1 MKKELLLKIL
11 KTSSIIFII
20 IILFFFLLQIKKG
33 NIYFNNKNIVEKNDD
48 YQITINYPVYK
59 DEQFNKK
66 IKDFIKTQKN
76 SFIEKVMELKN
87 KRISHN
93 KTYNLNIKYDVEDN
107 KEIYSIHFIIS
118 YYLGGSKYKREDAVF
133 YYDYKNNKELTWND
147 LFKDE
152 EKTLNVLSKL
162 SKEKLNKLDIRL
174 YSQFD
179 KGIKPIKENFSNI
192 LFLEK
197 GIKVI
202 FPPYQVAP
210 WSTGE
215 VDIAISYNE
224 LDKTLKE
231 QEEIKIE
238 EKEQT
243 NESEKRLTRNLDELK
258 DKKLIALTFDD
269 GPSKDTTEQLLNGLK
284 ERNAKVTFFVLGS
297 EVEKF
302 PDIVKRAYNE
312 GHTIG
317 SHTYNHKNLVNLT
330 NEEIQYEIIST
341 NQLIENT
348 IGNPVRI
355 IRPPYGSINSSIL
368 SQTNMSFIFWNVDTE
383 DWKNRNVDITY
394 QNIINNAEDGQ
405 IILLHDI
412 YQISVDAALKAID
425 DLEKQGYAFVSLEE
439 LEQLGRIKLDSHIKH
454 YSFKN

>member
-33 NIYFNNKNIVEKNDD
+33 NTYLNSKNIIEKKDN
-48 YQITINYPVYK
+48 YQIKINYPVYK
-59 DEQFNKK
+59 NDQFNNK
-66 IKDFIKTQKN
+66 IENFINTQKN
-76 SFIEKVMELKN
+76 TFIEKVLELKN
-87 KRISHN
+87 KKISHN
-93 KTYNLNIKYDVEDN
+93 KTYDLNIKYEITDN
-107 KEIYSIHFIIS
+107 KKIYSIHFIIS

-133 YYDYKNNKELTWND
+133 YYDYKNNKELTWSE

-152 EKTLNVLSKL
+152 EKTLNALSKL
-162 SKEKLNKLDIRL
+162 SKEKLNKLDVRL

-179 KGIKPIKENFSNI
+179 KGIKPTKENFSNI

-197 GIKVI
+197 GIKII

-215 VDIAISYNE
+215 INIDISYNE
-224 LDKTLKE
+224 LDSEVKK
-231 QEEIKIE
+231 QEEIKTE
-238 EKEQT
+238 EKEQI

-269 GPSKDTTEQLLNGLK
+269 GPNKDTTEQLLNGLK

-297 EVEKF
+297 QVEKF
-302 PDIVKRAYNE
+302 PNFVKRAYNE

-317 SHTYNHKNLVNLT
+317 SHTYNHKNLVKLT
-330 NEEIQYEIIST
+330 NEEIQNEIIST

-348 IGNPVRI
+348 IGNSIRL
-355 IRPPYGSINSSIL
+355 IRPPYGSVNSSIL
-368 SQTNMSFIFWNVDTE
+368 EQTDMSFIFWNVDTE
-383 DWKNRNVDITY
+383 DWKNRDANITY
-394 QNIINNAEDGQ
+394 QNIINNAADGQ

-439 LEQLGRIKLDSHIKH
+439 LEQLGRIKLDSHIKY

>member
-11 KTSSIIFII
+11 KISSIIFII
-20 IILFFFLLQIKKG
+20 IILFFFLFQIKKA
-33 NIYFNNKNIVEKNDD
+33 NIYFNNKSIIEIKDN
-48 YQITINYPVYK
+48 YQIRINYPIYK
-59 DEQFNKK
+59 NEQFNKK
-66 IKDFIKTQKN
+66 IKDFINIQKD
-76 SFIEKVMELKN
+76 SFVKKVIDLQK
-87 KRISHN
+87 KKISHN
-93 KTYNLNIKYDVEDN
+93 KIYDLNIKYSIEDN
-107 KEIYSIHFIIS
+107 KEFYSIHFIIS

-133 YYDYKNNKELTWND
+133 YYDYKNNKELVWND

-152 EKTLNVLSKL
+152 EKTLNALSKL
-162 SKEKLNKLDIRL
+162 SKEKLENLDVRL
-174 YSQFD
+174 YSKFD
-179 KGIKPIKENFSNI
+179 KGIEPIIDNFSNI

-197 GIKVI
+197 DIKVI

-215 VDIAISYNE
+215 VDINISYDE
-224 LDKTLKE
+224 LDKALKE
-231 QEEIKIE
+231 QDNNKIE
-238 EKEQT
+238 EEQT
-243 NESEKRLTRNLDELK
+243 SETKKRLTRDLDEFK

-269 GPSKDTTEQLLNGLK
+269 GPNKDTTEQLLNGLK
-284 ERNAKVTFFVLGS
+284 ERNARVTFFVLGS
-297 EVEKF
+297 RVEQF

-317 SHTYNHKNLVNLT
+317 SHTYNHQNLVRLT
-330 NEEIQYEIIST
+330 NEEIQNEIINS
-341 NQLIENT
+341 NQLIESIT
-348 IGNPVRI
+348 ENPVRV
-355 IRPPYGSINSSIL
+355 IRPPYGNVNSSIL
-368 SQTNMSFIFWNVDTE
+368 EQTDMSFIFWNVDTE
-383 DWKNRNVDITY
+383 DWKNKNADITY

-439 LEQLGRIKLDSHIKH
+439 LEQLGRIKLESHIKY